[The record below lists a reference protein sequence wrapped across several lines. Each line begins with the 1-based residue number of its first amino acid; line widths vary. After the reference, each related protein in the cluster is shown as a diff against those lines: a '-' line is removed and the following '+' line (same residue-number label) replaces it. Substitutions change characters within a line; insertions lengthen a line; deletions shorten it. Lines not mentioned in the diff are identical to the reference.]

1 MEMVVIF
8 FHWKKL
14 MAREIFLAY
23 SFFRHKTQEWLME
36 FETKVIVSGR
46 VTESGRLSLPAEM
59 RRKVGLDKG
68 GPVRIDIVDGS
79 IRITTMN
86 EVKDRVRNLARSSGL
101 TKKASVAGF
110 LDWRAEERAV
120 ESKGKKR

>member
-1 MEMVVIF
+1 M
-8 FHWKKL
+8 
-14 MAREIFLAY
+14 AY
-23 SFFRHKTQEWLME
+23 SFVSHKLEEWPME
-36 FETKVIVSGR
+36 LETKSILSGR
-46 VTESGRLSLPAEM
+46 VTESGRLSLPAEL

-86 EVKDRVRNLARSSGL
+86 EVKERIRNLARESGL

-110 LDWRAEERAV
+110 LDWRAEERQT
-120 ESKGKKR
+120 ETKGKKR

>member
-8 FHWKKL
+8 FHWEKL
-14 MAREIFLAY
+14 MARENFLAY
-23 SFFRHKTQEWLME
+23 NFFRHKTQEWLME

>member
-1 MEMVVIF
+1 MELEL
-8 FHWKKL
+8 KSAL
-14 MAREIFLAY
+14 
-23 SFFRHKTQEWLME
+23 
-36 FETKVIVSGR
+36 SGR
-46 VTESGRLSLPAEM
+46 VTESGRLSLPAEL

-86 EVKDRVRNLARSSGL
+86 EVKDRIRNLARSSGL

-110 LDWRAEERAV
+110 LDWRIEERSV

>member
-1 MEMVVIF
+1 
-8 FHWKKL
+8 
-14 MAREIFLAY
+14 MAYDSL
-23 SFFRHKTQEWLME
+23 RHKFKEWLME
-36 FETKVIVSGR
+36 LEAKSTLSGR
-46 VTESGRLSLPAEM
+46 VTESGRLSLPAEL

-86 EVKDRVRNLARSSGL
+86 EVKDRIRNLARSSGL

-110 LDWRAEERAV
+110 LNWREDERVV
-120 ESKGKKR
+120 ENKGKKR